1 MSCAYDD
8 CRCGRRKT
16 KGAPCCIRCSNAARA
31 EGMVPP
37 DLADY
42 ARRRFSEGYG
52 PRVIAFEALR
62 DGLIEGVRL
71 DCLIVR
77 LVKWRRRAGIPLLRE
92 RKALSREGRSERAAD
107 ARRMVSAQREEEREA
122 RIAAAL
128 KLVRPDTPCAWC
140 DCTRPGRAC
149 IECGRV
155 APGRQA

>member
-1 MSCAYDD
+1 
-8 CRCGRRKT
+8 
-16 KGAPCCIRCSNAARA
+16 
-31 EGMVPP
+31 MVPP

-62 DGLIEGVRL
+62 DGVISGVKLESLIA
-71 DCLIVR
+71 R

-92 RKALSREGRSERAAD
+92 RKGLRGQDRGARAAE
-107 ARRMVSAQREEEREA
+107 ARRMISAQREEEKAA
-122 RIAAAL
+122 RAAAAL

-140 DCTRPGRAC
+140 DCTRPGRKC
-149 IECGRV
+149 VECGRV